1 MAPIRVALVGLS
13 SSAKVN
19 WAADAHL
26 PYLLSPNGQKHYKLV
41 ALLNSSISAA
51 ESAKSTFN
59 LPHDVKAYGDPDSLA
74 ADLDIDLVIVNTR
87 VDMHYAVVQPS
98 IRAGKAVFVEWP
110 LTENLASALEL
121 MKDLSNPR
129 ENIVGLQGR
138 VMPLTLRLKSL
149 LASGLIGKVLSSS
162 IRAFGNLSKRDGH
175 PESLTYF
182 ADRKV
187 GGHPINIHYGH
198 MIDYVH
204 VVLGDWE
211 EGGLDV
217 KMQIQR
223 LDLKVFGGKE
233 GGNGRVKSDVPDL
246 LSAHGTLKTTD
257 EGVVVPGAT
266 LTASFRLGQPFKG
279 EPGLTWMIAG
289 ETGEVR
295 VTAPGPYLMSGDS
308 YNGPVTIEHQDH
320 ATDEVKVLE
329 WDWAEYQKELP
340 LRARS
345 TAEVYER
352 YAQWVEAG
360 KVDVLKGRGWPTLE
374 DGLGLMRE
382 FDRMYHQFDP
392 LW

>member
-1 MAPIRVALVGLS
+1 MSPIRVALVGLS
-13 SSAKVN
+13 SSAKVT
-19 WAADAHL
+19 WASDAHL

-41 ALLNSSISAA
+41 ALLNSSVSAA
-51 ESAKSTFN
+51 ESAKLTFN

-74 ADLDIDLVIVNTR
+74 ADPDIDLVVVNTR
-87 VDMHYAVVQPS
+87 ADVHYAVVQPS
-98 IRAGKAVFVEWP
+98 IRAGKAIFIEWP
-110 LTENLASALEL
+110 LTENLASALQL
-121 MKDLSNPR
+121 MKRLSNPSDG
-129 ENIVGLQGR
+129 IVGLQGR

-204 VVLGDWE
+204 EVLGDWE

-223 LDLKVFGGKE
+223 PELKVFGQEE
-233 GGNGRVKSDVPDL
+233 GRMKSDVPDL
-246 LSAHGTLKTTD
+246 LSAHGTLKTID

-266 LTASFRLGQPFKG
+266 LTASFRLGVPFKG

-308 YNGPVTIEHQDH
+308 YNGPVTIEHHDH
-320 ATDEVKVLE
+320 ATNEVKVLE

-345 TAEVYER
+345 TAEIYER
-352 YAQWVEAG
+352 YAEWVEAEKG
-360 KVDVLKGRGWPTLE
+360 DVVKGREWPTVE
-374 DGLGLMRE
+374 DGVGLMRE
-382 FDRMYHQFDP
+382 FNGMYKQFDP
-392 LW
+392 TW